1 MTSLPFFRKIGVSSD
16 LTMDKER
23 VNLII
28 KNIEILVEAL
38 KKEIDPEENRFI
50 PQYEYENVVA
60 AIDDYDEIYDPG
72 EEV

>member
-1 MTSLPFFRKIGVSSD
+1 
-16 LTMDKER
+16 MDKER

-28 KNIEILVEAL
+28 KNMEILLESL
-38 KKEIDPEENRFI
+38 KKEIEPEENKYV
-50 PQYEYENVVA
+50 PQYQYEEIVT

>member
-1 MTSLPFFRKIGVSSD
+1 
-16 LTMDKER
+16 MDKER

-28 KNIEILVEAL
+28 KNMEILLESL
-38 KKEIDPEENRFI
+38 KKEIEPEENKYV
-50 PQYEYENVVA
+50 PQYQYEEVIA